1 MRVVKTI
8 LIRENLENP
17 NFSIIKSPFQ
27 IAEFE
32 KVISWNKEEKA
43 MILKLRATTR
53 SVRKNWS
60 DRQSGSSTFLFCF
73 LFRCL
78 FCFVLFFFCLAV
90 ASVDFLFLMQYF
102 QIFCLWVLVEYS
114 LNVSRELVE
123 SILFPLEI
131 VNLSWNTVCMMNSD
145 KNF

>member
-27 IAEFE
+27 IAEFK

-60 DRQSGSSTFLFCF
+60 DRQSG
-73 LFRCL
+73 
-78 FCFVLFFFCLAV
+78 
-90 ASVDFLFLMQYF
+90 
-102 QIFCLWVLVEYS
+102 
-114 LNVSRELVE
+114 
-123 SILFPLEI
+123 
-131 VNLSWNTVCMMNSD
+131 
-145 KNF
+145 

>member
-32 KVISWNKEEKA
+32 KVISWNKEEKV
-43 MILKLRATTR
+43 MILKLPATTR

-60 DRQSGSSTFLFCF
+60 DRQSG
-73 LFRCL
+73 
-78 FCFVLFFFCLAV
+78 
-90 ASVDFLFLMQYF
+90 
-102 QIFCLWVLVEYS
+102 
-114 LNVSRELVE
+114 
-123 SILFPLEI
+123 
-131 VNLSWNTVCMMNSD
+131 
-145 KNF
+145 

>member
-27 IAEFE
+27 IAEFK

-43 MILKLRATTR
+43 IILKLRATTR

-60 DRQSGSSTFLFCF
+60 DRQSG
-73 LFRCL
+73 
-78 FCFVLFFFCLAV
+78 
-90 ASVDFLFLMQYF
+90 
-102 QIFCLWVLVEYS
+102 
-114 LNVSRELVE
+114 
-123 SILFPLEI
+123 
-131 VNLSWNTVCMMNSD
+131 
-145 KNF
+145 